1 MTESK
6 FTSGPWEIDWP
17 AVAALGKYERV
28 LIGADG
34 RNGGIYV
41 AHAFGPHREANAHL
55 IASAPDLFEALEV
68 FARYGK
74 VLLEKFPGNDGYAL
88 ELGSDV
94 AVEIRRDDFKKTIDA
109 LAKARGES
117 K

>member
-55 IASAPDLFEALEV
+55 IAAAPEL
-68 FARYGK
+68 YG
-74 VLLEKFPGNDGYAL
+74 AL
-88 ELGSDV
+88 ELLLDLDLYMDGEGVVQVRNADSEEGRK
-94 AVEIRRDDFKKTIDA
+94 AVGAAIDA